1 MTYGNTKN
9 QKVLKRNSGHIVV
22 PWENKK
28 MATRQ
33 SLSERKLMFL
43 EVSERKIKTSAFFG
57 LKCTLDST
65 LNCGTLQILRI
76 MEHGLILCLRTM
88 LTIQCCLKSI
98 EISVENKLNKFHFLL
113 KVPLH
118 WYQGIYIPL
127 GVRWCA
133 NVKRVS
139 LRLAPSGAW
148 IPMCIFGLTFK
159 SKQSRVRIRK
169 WLWFYSI
176 VLLDIEF
183 PIKMSD
189 FFYFSK

>member
-1 MTYGNTKN
+1 
-9 QKVLKRNSGHIVV
+9 
-22 PWENKK
+22 
-28 MATRQ
+28 MATQQ

-98 EISVENKLNKFHFLL
+98 EISVENKLNEIFIKLR

-118 WYQGIYIPL
+118 SMDPRNTQCAF
-127 GVRWCA
+127 VRQS
-133 NVKRVS
+133 KKS
-139 LRLAPSGAW
+139 LAPTGTKRCVD
-148 IPMCIFGLTFK
+148 PY
-159 SKQSRVRIRK
+159 VH
-169 WLWFYSI
+169 LWTDLQVETITCPDPEMTLILFDCST
-176 VLLDIEF
+176 
-183 PIKMSD
+183 
-189 FFYFSK
+189 